1 MPLFVSAGPPVVGI
15 DRALTNLFDDVV
27 HDRIGLLQ
35 VGGEQLWSTS
45 VSIVPNTN
53 SKGRERRSKARTYP
67 LLRVIARRQRPDGPP
82 RTPLPLH
89 HALLQPPSSQK
100 CSRRRRRR
108 RGRGRSCPEGR
119 STHTAHSRRAPQRR
133 DRHGGLLVLLLLLG
147 LSLAGCCGCSGVRTP
162 DRQQEINHR
171 KRGNEPIANS
181 LASLNQHEK
190 TKALTL
196 VFDDRRRGPTGDWS
210 S

>member
-67 LLRVIARRQRPDGPP
+67 LLRVIARRQRPDRPP
-82 RTPLPLH
+82 RTPLPLSH
-89 HALLQPPSSQK
+89 VPLQPASSQK
-100 CSRRRRRR
+100 CSRRCHR
-108 RGRGRSCPEGR
+108 RGRSRSRPEGR

-133 DRHGGLLVLLLLLG
+133 DRHGGRLVLLLLLG
-147 LSLAGCCGCSGVRTP
+147 LSLADCCCCSGGWCTL
-162 DRQQEINHR
+162 DRQQKINSQKR
-171 KRGNEPIANS
+171 KKQTNCQLSRKPQPARKN
-181 LASLNQHEK
+181 H
-190 TKALTL
+190 
-196 VFDDRRRGPTGDWS
+196 S
-210 S
+210 SDVGVR